1 MKNRATT
8 SSLLFA
14 SLLLILRVTA
24 TPDCY
29 DFSVSNLRDDYFEV
43 LPKLLFY
50 GQVDWLELQSGRNCA
65 FYTYGDVFF
74 KSYH

>member
-29 DFSVSNLRDDYFEV
+29 DFSVSNIRDDYFEV

-50 GQVDWLELQSGRNCA
+50 G
-65 FYTYGDVFF
+65 
-74 KSYH
+74 